1 MFSAFNPSK
10 WSSGQPTVRRPGSS
24 WGFGALL
31 KGECY
36 FKLSSN
42 VTRKTPGMCVYVDV
56 LFMCFY

>member
-1 MFSAFNPSK
+1 MFAAFNPSK

-42 VTRKTPGMCVYVDV
+42 VTRKTPGMCV
-56 LFMCFY
+56 C